1 MNNQNLKRKE
11 CVATQKREIEEENI
25 SNKKKKKDQTYIS
38 KINAVTHQEEFHSES
53 STMDVSPFQQ
63 LKQEKSSSKE
73 KLENL
78 NESGASSP
86 CQSDKIM
93 DQYTQECEN
102 DNEDSQN
109 KNNYLK
115 SISKEEISYQDNLDY
130 QKISKPQEIFD
141 CKYKPSLISFRDK
154 EKNEIKNFLLRCID
168 NKQKTKCLLITG
180 MPGCG
185 KTLTTTSLLEE
196 LASKQKKFEYLKF
209 NAMSYYNQESF
220 LRDLH
225 FKMFKSRMQNSCQD
239 LLTKIKQ
246 SKRSS
251 HLTIFI
257 DEFDNL
263 FHGSSQDIFTLFNIA
278 CLEKTNISIIGVSNS
293 MEMVFDLS
301 KKYKII
307 LPDIKNL
314 VFEPYTQKEIYQ
326 IIQSRLKEMNEKLNI
341 PQDIID
347 DKALRLCSGKMYN
360 LKGGDIRCLF
370 DVCKKALEESKKET
384 NQEDSK
390 DNDEQNNNNL
400 NEISKVTIPQLNQI
414 IDKLYKVSYKFI
426 AKMPIEQILT
436 ILSIY
441 SVIKQKEGIV
451 EISLSQIKNQ
461 LNSICNSMGIQISEM
476 SKLKEILENLQS
488 YQILQIRTK
497 ESSAQNTNKRGQSN
511 KNFDN
516 MTVFLKITTQDVE
529 DALSEESKFSDF
541 FEQYIKQHKNKK

>member
-1 MNNQNLKRKE
+1 MIKQNLKRKE
-11 CVATQKREIEEENI
+11 CVATQKRELEEENI
-25 SNKKKKKDQTYIS
+25 SNKKKVKDQSYLS

-53 STMDVSPFQQ
+53 STMDVYPFQQ
-63 LKQEKSSSKE
+63 QKQEKLNSME
-73 KLENL
+73 KLESL
-78 NESGASSP
+78 NESGTSSP
-86 CQSDKIM
+86 CLSKKM
-93 DQYTQECEN
+93 DQCTSDCEN
-102 DNEDSQN
+102 DNEDSEN
-109 KNNYLK
+109 KNKILK
-115 SISKEEISYQDNLDY
+115 SKSKEETADDDNLDY

-141 CKYKPSLISFRDK
+141 CKYKPSQINFRDK
-154 EKNEIKNFLLRCID
+154 ERNEIKNFLLRCID

-185 KTLTTTSLLEE
+185 KTLTTTTLLEE

-209 NAMSYYNQESF
+209 NAMSYSNQESF
-220 LRDLH
+220 LKDLY
-225 FKMFKSRMQNSCQD
+225 FKLFKSKMQNSCQD
-239 LLTKIKQ
+239 LVTKIKE

-263 FHGSSQDIFTLFNIA
+263 FHGSSQDIFILFNIA
-278 CLEKTNISIIGVSNS
+278 CLEKANISILGVSNS

-301 KKYKII
+301 KKYQII

-314 VFEPYTQKEIYQ
+314 VFEPYSQKEIYQ
-326 IIQSRLKEMNEKLNI
+326 IIQSRLKEMSEKLNI
-341 PQDIID
+341 TQDIID

-370 DVCKKALEESKKET
+370 DVCKKALEESKKEVK
-384 NQEDSK
+384 NENNKDND
-390 DNDEQNNNNL
+390 DNDEQNNDNL
-400 NEISKVTIPQLNQI
+400 SELQKITIPQLNQI

-441 SVIKQKEGIV
+441 SIIKQKEGIV
-451 EISLSQIKNQ
+451 EIDVIQIKNT
-461 LNSICNSMGIQISEM
+461 LSSICDAMGIHVSQM

-497 ESSAQNTNKRGQSN
+497 QGSAQNGNKRGLSN
-511 KNFDN
+511 KNNDN
-516 MTVFLKITTQDVE
+516 MTVFLKISTQDIE
-529 DALSEESKFSDF
+529 DALSEEDKFSNF
-541 FEQYIKQHKNKK
+541 FEKYTDQNE

>member
-1 MNNQNLKRKE
+1 MNIQNFKRKE
-11 CVATQKREIEEENI
+11 CIASQKRELEEENI
-25 SNKKKKKDQTYIS
+25 SNKKKKKDQSFLS

-53 STMDVSPFQQ
+53 STMDVYPFQQ
-63 LKQEKSSSKE
+63 LKQEKLQSMD
-73 KLENL
+73 KLESL
-78 NESGASSP
+78 NESGTSSP
-86 CQSDKIM
+86 CLSNKKIDQSP
-93 DQYTQECEN
+93 QQCEN
-102 DNEDSQN
+102 DTQNTQSKNNNQN
-109 KNNYLK
+109 KDQN
-115 SISKEEISYQDNLDY
+115 IEEEDLDY
-130 QKISKPQEIFD
+130 QRINKPQEIFD
-141 CKYKPSLISFRDK
+141 CKYKPSLINFRDK
-154 EKNEIKNFLLRCID
+154 EKNEIKNFLQRCID

-196 LASKQKKFEYLKF
+196 LSVKQKKFEYIKF
-209 NAMSYYNQESF
+209 NAMSYNNQESF

-225 FKMFKSRMQNSCQD
+225 FKIFKSRMQSSCQD
-239 LLTKIKQ
+239 LLTQIKQ

-263 FHGSSQDIFTLFNIA
+263 FHGSSQDIFILFNIA
-278 CLEKTNISIIGVSNS
+278 SLEKANISIIGVSNS

-314 VFEPYTQKEIYQ
+314 VFEPYSQKEIYQ
-326 IIQSRLKEMNEKLNI
+326 IIQSRLKEMSEKLNV

-370 DVCKKALEESKKET
+370 DVCKKALEESKKGRQ
-384 NQEDSK
+384 QEDNK
-390 DNDEQNNNNL
+390 DTDEQNNDNL
-400 NEISKVTIPQLNQI
+400 NELQKITIPQLNQI

-441 SVIKQKEGIV
+441 SIIKQKEGIV
-451 EISLSQIKNQ
+451 EISVIQVKNQ
-461 LNSICNSMGIQISEM
+461 LNNICNSMGIQVSEI

-488 YQILQIRTK
+488 YQILQIRNK
-497 ESSAQNTNKRGQSN
+497 ENSAQNANKRGQNN
-511 KNFDN
+511 KNIEN
-516 MTVFLKITTQDVE
+516 MTIFLKITTEDVE

-541 FEQYIKQHKNKK
+541 FEQYIK